1 MTQKVIAATDG
12 SAINNP
18 KGPAG
23 WAWFISEDCW
33 SAGAFPRASNQVA
46 ELFAILAVLRAVPRE
61 YHLHVRTDSQFAINV
76 ATKWMKGWKAKG
88 WRKADGNAPENLALV
103 KELDAALI
111 GRQVTFE
118 WVRGHSGDPM
128 NEIADILCSKASK
141 ATLDKTPVATGPG
154 WTGYNPNPVIPA
166 VRPRSTGTRKPAS
179 GPGDFRV
186 TNAKGGTGTKAPVR
200 RKVVLAP
207 EGKTVLDSG
216 PGWDDDVRLPK
227 QNLNRGEATKN
238 VQWCPSC
245 SGPINLMT
253 GECRCSFT
261 GG

>member
-1 MTQKVIAATDG
+1 MTQTVIAATDG

-33 SAGAFPRASNQVA
+33 GAGAFPRASNQVA

-61 YHLHVRTDSQFAINV
+61 HHLHVRTDSQFAINV

-88 WRKADGNAPENLALV
+88 WRKADGNAPENLSLV
-103 KELDAALI
+103 KELDAALA

-141 ATLDKTPVATGPG
+141 ATLDKAPVATGPG

-166 VRPRSTGTRKPAS
+166 VRPRSTSARKTAAPAVRPS
-179 GPGDFRV
+179 AGRA
-186 TNAKGGTGTKAPVR
+186 TAAAKKVIV
-200 RKVVLAP
+200 RKVGYGD
-207 EGKTVLDSG
+207 EGRVVLDSA

-227 QNLNRGEATKN
+227 KRVAGPDPTAN
-238 VQWCPSC
+238 VQWCQSC
-245 SGPINLMT
+245 DRPINLLT